1 MKKDIILNI
10 YKSDQTV
17 FTVKELSLMYP
28 DIPQKD
34 LLRRLSYYAKKE
46 KITRPRKGIYAK
58 SDFNPLELANK
69 IYTPS
74 YISLETV
81 LKDEGLIFQDS
92 GLITAVSYLTRKV
105 TCDQINISYRKI
117 KDEILTDETGVYK
130 KENYFIA
137 SKERA
142 FLDAVFIYKD
152 YYYDNLSVLDWKKVK
167 KIMKIY
173 HAKALENRVKDYYK
187 KYKNESLG

>member
-34 LLRRLSYYAKKE
+34 LLRRLSYYVKKD

-58 SDFNPLELANK
+58 SDFNSLELANK

-81 LKDEGLIFQDS
+81 LRNEGLIFQES
-92 GLITAVSYLTRKV
+92 SLITAVSYLTRKV
-105 TCDQINISYRKI
+105 ACGQINISYRKI
-117 KDEILTDETGVYK
+117 KDEILTDKTGVNK
-130 KENYFIA
+130 KDNYFIA

-142 FLDAVFIYKD
+142 FLDAVFVYKD
-152 YYYDNLSVLDWKKVK
+152 YHFDNLSVLDWKEIR
-167 KIMKIY
+167 KIKKIY
-173 HAKALENRVKDYYK
+173 HTKVLEKRVKDYYQK
-187 KYKNESLG
+187 HKNESFK